1 MKDVVE
7 SDLVNER
14 GSEVI
19 SRGVDRNGLQGLS
32 SISDGHVFENVV
44 FSGQF
49 TLVSVVIPKP
59 NGRVGTGT
67 GN

>member
-1 MKDVVE
+1 
-7 SDLVNER
+7 
-14 GSEVI
+14 
-19 SRGVDRNGLQGLS
+19 VDRNGLQGLS

-44 FSGQF
+44 FSRQF

-59 NGRVGTGT
+59 NGGVGTGT